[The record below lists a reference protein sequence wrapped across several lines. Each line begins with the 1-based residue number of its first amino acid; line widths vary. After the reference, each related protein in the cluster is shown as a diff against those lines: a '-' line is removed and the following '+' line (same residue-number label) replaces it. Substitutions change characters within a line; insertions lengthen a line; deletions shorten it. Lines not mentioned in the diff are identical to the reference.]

1 MVGTAVS
8 LLVLVLVLV
17 VGGEGMSVL
26 EWPSLTCG
34 EQQGLMCKVNTTISS
49 ESAPDRLHGL
59 ITVPDG
65 VKLCVCVSNCMDIGW
80 LTSNTYTPSAPEQLQ
95 VSLGWRTVGG
105 GEVPVVNASWM
116 IRDDGSVQS
125 LNATELQVLVVST
138 NQNVCVRYVFLE
150 KLGMRNLLL
159 EQWLFSA
166 SMLEVTPGQTYK
178 ISVSNIP
185 KPEQGHSSYD
195 VSVKLR
201 VPGCHDD
208 SMRKAQYCIER
219 GSLWKPNITVGQRSS
234 SSSSSSSPS
243 LLTVSFLP
251 DRLCVN
257 YNVIATGC
265 SIQQVQKVAKTEQA
279 TLDVA
284 LSMDRWP
291 RTCCRFTVVVQP
303 LFPRCRNDCP
313 RANRTLD
320 LCGGP
325 EPFNWTVFL
334 VLGVLLLVL
343 VLGAPSVFYVCRTKR
358 KHFAPPPPPGGGIE
372 TGPGIIQ
379 PLHQGAPKVLVIYS
393 QDHSLYRDVVLKL
406 VTFLQSRCGTQVLV
420 DLLDSASLGQVG
432 RIRWLELQRRQ
443 LAGPSDKILVLCS
456 RGLQAK
462 WRALCSRGGLGVT
475 LREDLLS
482 PTDDLC
488 IPFLNLFVPDL
499 HRAGMLGK
507 YLVCYFEDFGTE
519 RDVPS
524 LFDVAVKYRL
534 MTQFEDLYLRIL
546 DVEKFQPGRQ
556 LHVEGLGVHEYFQCP
571 SGRALQHA
579 IWTFRDYQLKN
590 PDWFERECVDGGE
603 EFLKEAWRSST
614 DLEQVLPIL
623 QRVPLI
629 RTGPPALVQEVEVKE
644 CGSSGGVLVKNIR
657 PWCPSHLN
665 GLSEDHRDPNS
676 ENVRVVEPLLR
687 ISRMRDWFPSA
698 GYTEEVEEVE
708 EVEQVEEVEEL
719 EEEEQQEH
727 QVLLLS
733 DHAKQSVSDQGY
745 GSRMPSPC
753 EAPLK
758 EDLLED
764 HHLQDHH
771 LEEHVPLENYHLVDH
786 LLEEQSLE
794 DYPLKEDPL
803 ENYPSDEDPLEALRR
818 LQEELLRTNLRYFDP
833 DG

>member
-1 MVGTAVS
+1 M
-8 LLVLVLVLV
+8 
-17 VGGEGMSVL
+17 
-26 EWPSLTCG
+26 
-34 EQQGLMCKVNTTISS
+34 
-49 ESAPDRLHGL
+49 
-59 ITVPDG
+59 
-65 VKLCVCVSNCMDIGW
+65 
-80 LTSNTYTPSAPEQLQ
+80 
-95 VSLGWRTVGG
+95 
-105 GEVPVVNASWM
+105 
-116 IRDDGSVQS
+116 
-125 LNATELQVLVVST
+125 
-138 NQNVCVRYVFLE
+138 
-150 KLGMRNLLL
+150 
-159 EQWLFSA
+159 
-166 SMLEVTPGQTYK
+166 
-178 ISVSNIP
+178 
-185 KPEQGHSSYD
+185 
-195 VSVKLR
+195 
-201 VPGCHDD
+201 
-208 SMRKAQYCIER
+208 
-219 GSLWKPNITVGQRSS
+219 
-234 SSSSSSSPS
+234 
-243 LLTVSFLP
+243 
-251 DRLCVN
+251 
-257 YNVIATGC
+257 
-265 SIQQVQKVAKTEQA
+265 
-279 TLDVA
+279 
-284 LSMDRWP
+284 
-291 RTCCRFTVVVQP
+291 
-303 LFPRCRNDCP
+303 
-313 RANRTLD
+313 
-320 LCGGP
+320 
-325 EPFNWTVFL
+325 
-334 VLGVLLLVL
+334 
-343 VLGAPSVFYVCRTKR
+343 
-358 KHFAPPPPPGGGIE
+358 
-372 TGPGIIQ
+372 
-379 PLHQGAPKVLVIYS
+379 IYS

-420 DLLDSASLGQVG
+420 DLLDSASLGLVG
-432 RIRWLELQRRQ
+432 RVRWLELQRRQ

-546 DVEKFQPGRQ
+546 EVEKFQPGRQ

-590 PDWFERECVDGGE
+590 PDWFERECVDGSE

-614 DLEQVLPIL
+614 DLEQVLPVL

-629 RTGPPALVQEVEVKE
+629 RTGPPALVQEVELKE
-644 CGSSGGVLVKNIR
+644 CGSSSGVLVKNIR

-665 GLSEDHRDPNS
+665 GPSEHHGDPNS

-698 GYTEEVEEVE
+698 GHTEEVEEME
-708 EVEQVEEVEEL
+708 ELEEVEEL
-719 EEEEQQEH
+719 EEEQQEH

-745 GSRMPSPC
+745 GSRMSSPC

-758 EDLLED
+758 EDLLE
-764 HHLQDHH
+764 
-771 LEEHVPLENYHLVDH
+771 DH

-803 ENYPSDEDPLEALRR
+803 ENYPLEDCPLDEDPLEALRR
-818 LQEELLRTNLRYFDP
+818 LQEDLLRTNLRYFDP
-833 DG
+833 EG